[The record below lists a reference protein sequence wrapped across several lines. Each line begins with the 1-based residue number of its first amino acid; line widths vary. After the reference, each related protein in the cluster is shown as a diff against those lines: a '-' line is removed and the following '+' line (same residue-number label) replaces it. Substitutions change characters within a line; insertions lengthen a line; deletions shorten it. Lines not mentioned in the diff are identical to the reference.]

1 MSFFLGVEKLV
12 KDITQEDLS
21 EDELQMLYDGQ
32 ENQICGVRDSAGR
45 TVLFGR
51 SSIGGTMT
59 KLRFN
64 WYFFHC
70 LIFHDG
76 PTAQLGAV
84 VIGYTI
90 NNPDNHHND
99 DTLMPKI
106 HHESPDR
113 THTWKIFKLV
123 QSLPI
128 KFASMHFCVENNNP
142 IQKSLMNMVIG
153 MLESRTLIRSRVHS
167 GSHMEALHSLMSY
180 GIPPEAI
187 PIQADGT
194 ESPPYG
200 HMHFFQ
206 EQRDREIRE
215 KQHEESMLERLLEEE
230 QQELEIRQPGAADV
244 TGANSNVEE
253 SLENQLVLLEDDEAK
268 FENEFSS
275 ATNASISTMQM
286 EMTTNRETAAIN
298 DDKDNR
304 ARSKRVLAA
313 VVKSGDAT
321 TTNNGLQSEQEKVTP
336 KRIAMPGPNDI
347 LLGTFLSF
355 VTIVSDL
362 AVFYGKQQ
370 TMPRLCIILSFIL
383 YLPSFSHSSS
393 ICRLVDLSLSLSL
406 SLSPSLLL

>member
-1 MSFFLGVEKLV
+1 MFPGVEKLV

-45 TVLFGR
+45 AILFGR

-70 LIFHDG
+70 LIFHDV

-153 MLESRTLIRSRVHS
+153 MLESRSLIRSRVHS

-215 KQHEESMLERLLEEE
+215 KQHEEAMLERLLEEE
-230 QQELEIRQPGAADV
+230 QQELGAVNV
-244 TGANSNVEE
+244 TGTNSNVEE
-253 SLENQLVLLEDDEAK
+253 SHENQLLLLDDDQAK

-304 ARSKRVLAA
+304 ARSKRVLDAA
-313 VVKSGDAT
+313 